1 MRPYTT
7 RELFLQNLLAT
18 SATLLFRSV
27 KALEKG
33 TIEQQEA
40 LIIEA
45 TQWFLDTKHSLME
58 VLATPEALPSPAPP
72 AATSGGVYWRA
83 PLSQEN
89 INNGT
94 ISPGPVSPTPSATEG
109 VAASSNASHGSS
121 TSTLE
126 LHFRGSEALSF
137 FMK

>member
-40 LIIEA
+40 LVIEA

-58 VLATPEALPSPAPP
+58 VLTTPEASPSPAPP
-72 AATSGGVYWRA
+72 AATSGGVYWQA
-83 PLSQEN
+83 PLSPQD
-89 INNGT
+89 ISNGT
-94 ISPGPVSPTPSATEG
+94 TSPGPASPTPPATKE
-109 VAASSNASHGSS
+109 AAVSSNASPGLS

-126 LHFRGSEALSF
+126 KRFKTSTALSF